1 MKYEYLK
8 DYNGKNV
15 KLLTE
20 NHNSITGKI
29 TYLDEHIIQIDNDGK
44 KNTIRL
50 GYIADIREI

>member
-8 DYNGKNV
+8 DYNGKYV

-20 NHNSITGKI
+20 NHNSIMGKVI
-29 TYLDEHIIQIDNDGK
+29 YLDEHIIQIDSDGK